1 MSGMN
6 LSAAF
11 THVERTLYLLNSLSF
26 FLSSCVLSFFPPFL
40 FSPFHFVI
48 CIRAKLQ
55 PLRTQIAWKILLIKT
70 LKHAYAHVRIIK
82 YSFIA
87 LAHTHI
93 WFRSLCMMVY
103 VYRAHTCTQKDFNSQ
118 GVRSCDSGSGNSEMP
133 RQIYY
138 RWIGESF
145 DFIPIILS
153 DFFYHVQNDSSS
165 IWNHLTRTT
174 LIDIFV
180 TQQYP
185 KSFNQFSRKY
195 LSLPFNSIWW
205 SVLS

>member
-1 MSGMN
+1 MN

-70 LKHAYAHVRIIK
+70 RKHAYAHVRIIK

-87 LAHTHI
+87 LAHTH
-93 WFRSLCMMVY
+93 
-103 VYRAHTCTQKDFNSQ
+103 T
-118 GVRSCDSGSGNSEMP
+118 SG
-133 RQIYY
+133 
-138 RWIGESF
+138 
-145 DFIPIILS
+145 
-153 DFFYHVQNDSSS
+153 
-165 IWNHLTRTT
+165 
-174 LIDIFV
+174 FV
-180 TQQYP
+180 H
-185 KSFNQFSRKY
+185 F
-195 LSLPFNSIWW
+195 
-205 SVLS
+205 V